1 MVRLPATRLR
11 PRPEIEENEMET
23 KANEASAPNG
33 KVKLHQAGQSHGDL
47 LQLVS
52 FHIGG
57 EEFGLD
63 ILRVQEI
70 IRVQQLT
77 RVPNSPEYVDGV
89 INLRGKVIPVISLRK
104 RIGLEDL
111 KHDKQTRIVVVE
123 VKGTVLGFI
132 VDSVSEVLRIPAET
146 VEPPPRLNKVDREY
160 VSGVGKLDNRLLIL
174 LDVDRL
180 MGDSDAI
187 CAQAARA

>member
-1 MVRLPATRLR
+1 
-11 PRPEIEENEMET
+11 MESN
-23 KANEASAPNG
+23 ANEVAAPSG
-33 KVKLHQAGQSHGDL
+33 KINLHEAGASHGDL

-52 FHIGG
+52 FHVGG
-57 EEFGLD
+57 EEFGLE

-77 RVPNSPEYVDGV
+77 RVPNSPDYVDGV

-123 VKGTVLGFI
+123 VRGTVLGFI
-132 VDSVSEVLRIPAET
+132 VDSVSEVLRIPADT
-146 VEPPPRLNKVDREY
+146 VEPPPRLGKVEREY

-174 LDVDRL
+174 LDIDRL
-180 MGDSDAI
+180 MSDYEQAN
-187 CAQAARA
+187 CAEVAAQA